1 MYTVLILFL
10 QRSHID
16 VVVNNTAFAICSDAA
31 ACVCAAG
38 RTTGLAV
45 NCGYHITS
53 VTPVYEGILIFL
65 FQLAL

>member
-1 MYTVLILFL
+1 MF
-10 QRSHID
+10 R
-16 VVVNNTAFAICSDAA
+16 CS

-38 RTTGLAV
+38 RTTGLSV

-53 VTPVYEGILIFL
+53 VTPVYEGIFTQSFTFF